1 MKKKIDSDFFR
12 LGTTWRRIDDIRTLD
27 LNGLGCW
34 AEIWLYGEAK
44 PRMIGDGS
52 YKGCPNHV
60 RHEVVRLADGSTD
73 FSFRNLRK
81 LMEKQMQKKE
91 K

>member
-52 YKGCPNHV
+52 Y
-60 RHEVVRLADGSTD
+60 E
-73 FSFRNLRK
+73 
-81 LMEKQMQKKE
+81 
-91 K
+91 